1 MFSPVGKK
9 QVLLEIK
16 RAKETGLDLHEA
28 REIVLSR
35 KREQSQSGSPG
46 STMMPSPDKS
56 TKSRGGKSGE
66 DGLGT
71 SKLSQLL
78 SDKGMEGIVIKKI
91 MDATV
96 RYNPEKDQIVLK
108 SFQNKFIEP
117 ELFRDILYKAFWLA
131 FSDKE
136 FHTMLDILD
145 PGDTGYIDGYQF
157 MIAFIRLGGIRKE
170 KEAEKVRL
178 ENEAFIVKTK
188 EEEAKKKMELEKKN
202 DIAADFDFDDETRD
216 QAMKKLVVAASKFD
230 PAHPS
235 SPSLEAFNGK
245 YISAAVL
252 REMLKRVFN
261 LKVSG
266 KELGAILK
274 NFEAK
279 DLKEKEEKAL
289 GTDAGASVKKNPDGT
304 TQVILPAVGGGEAVG
319 GQDTEVLHVKGG
331 PTQISCRDFL
341 RQFFR
346 LGVEAR
352 DKTARN
358 QRQRQ
363 QEMNK
368 AAEEEMARKI
378 KESEEKRSMAIDFD
392 FSELDVA
399 RADQKL
405 LDASTKYDRNAPGCA
420 SLEGFDCESLSVGA
434 FRDLVRRTFGLILSD
449 KELGYVIRKYDKKGD
464 QTITCKPFLTTFLR
478 IGQDERD
485 KRRLKQIEK
494 QRKLDELAALEAV
507 QKMKAIQEKSSTFK
521 INYDFK
527 EEDAD
532 SAKAKLTEAAVWFDK
547 SRGGSLASFE
557 QLYLSP
563 LEFNRALKRTFNIV
577 MTPAE
582 LGAIVTMMDKEGKG
596 HVVSKQFINSFTA
609 MGFQERSSKNLKQI
623 KASKDAEK
631 KMREEADAKRM
642 ALLNK
647 NPGVEID
654 YEYTEDDR
662 DIALMKMTEA
672 ALKYDKSHP
681 AAMSLDGFE
690 CRALNPVA
698 FKELLRRT
706 FGLMLAPKDA
716 GSLIDHFATL
726 KNGTNDREIV
736 CRDFLTVFL
745 QLGYQQR
752 GAISSEQLAKQRR
765 MDKERAEHDA
775 AMLAKT
781 TQRSDGLKV
790 KMDYSE
796 TDAVS
801 CQTKLLAAAKG
812 YDKNHPAA
820 PSLDAFDIAI
830 MPAGI
835 FRENLKRCFNVK
847 LNPAELGYCIAT
859 YGNKADMQVESQS
872 FLTKFLREGK
882 AVRYGEH
889 SEFLKKQRRMIKE
902 AKEETE
908 RKLRDQ
914 AEGAEFKVDLDDYK
928 DADLETALDKM
939 TDASTKFH
947 EPMSSVKGFTG
958 GPMKPGEFRDLVR
971 RSFGLAL
978 TPQETAALVNH
989 LAFESKGSSKSDCI
1003 DSKKFCILFMKLGHQ
1018 NRAAM
1023 KNEHIE
1029 KQRQAEQEMEK
1040 EKVRKKRLQEQKMT
1054 TDIDWDY
1061 GEVDR
1066 TSVYQKLT
1074 EASAKYDK
1082 NAPGCVSLTAFEAKF
1097 LTPLVYREV
1106 MKRTFNIALAPK
1118 ELAVLVSDFDDGN
1131 GNCHCQNF
1139 VVYFIKLGA
1148 DERNKFKLIMLE
1160 KQRRDNEIRNA
1171 EQERKLR
1178 ELKDKTTLKVSYECT
1193 GEEKD
1198 EAFKK
1203 LAASAKKFDKSHP
1216 GSMDLTGFD
1225 AKTLPAGAF
1234 REMVKRTFGLVLD
1247 GGELGAIMSYFDP
1260 TKSGQVVC
1268 QDFLIHFLRVGQAE
1282 RDKDK
1287 SSNLKKLRDDEVER
1301 KQREADILAA
1311 QWKKTE
1317 LGVSKTFGKDDK
1329 QKAIDKLQEAAFK
1342 YDSQGSV
1349 NISTFHAK
1357 YLSAAVFR
1365 EMLKRVF
1372 NVRVTDKELAALI
1385 SIYEHEEKED
1395 HIDCRMFMNDF
1406 TKLGFEAR
1414 STKRVAQ
1421 VVKNRVAIEEEK
1433 NYHDKVKA
1441 EAENKVANVV
1451 DWKYGKQDFQSALE
1465 KVTAI
1470 AGNYEIGHASAPSLS
1485 GFRGAN
1491 MKPFEFK
1498 DMMMRTFAVPLTSK
1512 ELGALVKYYDSS
1524 GSNTVDSKEFLAH
1537 FMKLQRQEA
1546 EARRKMQ
1553 IDRERG
1559 LKRAEKERE
1568 EEFQAAQ
1575 MRAERE
1581 KLKFAKED
1589 EKTFL
1594 EKIRHAAQEYAI
1606 DSATMQEPLQAFKG
1620 PALNAVAF
1628 IDVCRRI
1635 FHGMRFTH
1643 SEVGVLLSIVDTAG
1657 TGTIDGPRFLNWFYK
1672 LGRVEGEIML
1682 GERKDDVTLKSLR
1695 AGAAS
1700 ATEDP
1705 SKVKIDLKPFN
1716 QNQKGKTALKKTAQ
1730 SAKPSSSGV
1739 VLPAAA
1745 AAKARP
1751 GSAGANRDGLFNDL
1765 GGPES
1770 NAGNASGPRGGKKL
1784 ALLLLSDQGKH
1795 VGGKALDASTDVV
1808 VPTLPAAASMK
1819 GTGRKLG
1826 KSQSTSSLSQGA
1838 AGKSGKKRK
1847 PIEESS
1853 ISRLAKESQRQ
1864 IDPKHHDV
1872 VESKEMSGKISKG
1885 TFADSAA
1892 APTASGGGF
1901 FFPTL
1906 LAGAATKEDMANLAP
1921 SGNGNLF

>member
-9 QVLLEIK
+9 QTLLEIK

-35 KREQSQSGSPG
+35 KREQSTAGSPG

-56 TKSRGGKSGE
+56 VKSKGGKKDE
-66 DGLGT
+66 DGMGT
-71 SKLSQLL
+71 SKLNQLL
-78 SDKGMEGIVIKKI
+78 ADKGIEGTVMRKV

-117 ELFRDILYKAFWLA
+117 DLFRDILYKAFWLA

-136 FHTMLDILD
+136 FKSMLDILD
-145 PGDTGYIDGYQF
+145 PSDSGFIDGYQF

-170 KEAEKVRL
+170 KHAEMIRL

-202 DIAADFDFDDETRD
+202 DIAADFDFDDDVRD

-245 YISAAVL
+245 YMSAAVL

-274 NFEAK
+274 HFEAK
-279 DLKEKEEKAL
+279 DLKEQEEKAL
-289 GTDAGASVKKNPDGT
+289 GVDVGISIKENPDGT
-304 TQVILPAVGGGEAVG
+304 TQVLVPAVGGGEAAG
-319 GQDTEVLHVKGG
+319 GKDGEVLNVKGG
-331 PTQISCRDFL
+331 PSQISCRDFL

-363 QEMNK
+363 IEMNK
-368 AAEEEMARKI
+368 AAEEEKARKI
-378 KESEEKRSMAIDFD
+378 KEGEEKRSMAIDFD

-405 LDASTKYDRNAPGCA
+405 LDCSTKYDRNAPGCA
-420 SLEGFDCESLSVGA
+420 SLDGFDCESLSVGA
-434 FRDLVRRTFGLILSD
+434 FRDLVRRTFGLVLSD

-464 QTITCKPFLTTFLR
+464 QTITCKPFLTAFLR

-485 KRRLKQIEK
+485 KRRLKQLDK
-494 QRKLDELAALEAV
+494 QRKLDELAAIEAV

-532 SAKAKLTEAAVWFDK
+532 SAKAKLTEAAVWFDS

-563 LEFNRALKRTFNIV
+563 LEFNRALKRTFNVV

-609 MGFQERSSKNLKQI
+609 MGFQERSSKQLKQI

-631 KMREEADAKRM
+631 KMREEGEAKRL

-654 YEYTEDDR
+654 FEYTEEDR
-662 DIALMKMTEA
+662 DIALMKMTES
-672 ALKYDKSHP
+672 ALKYDKAHP
-681 AAMSLDGFE
+681 AAMTLDGFE
-690 CRALNPVA
+690 CRALTPVA

-706 FGLMLAPKDA
+706 FGLVLAPKDA
-716 GSLIDHFATL
+716 GALIDHFATL
-726 KNGTNDREIV
+726 KESSNEKEIV
-736 CRDFLTVFL
+736 CRDFLTVFM

-752 GAISSEQLAKQRR
+752 GAINSEQLAKQRR
-765 MDKERAEHDA
+765 MNKERAEHDA
-775 AMLAKT
+775 AMLEKT
-781 TQRSDGLKV
+781 TKRSDGLKV
-790 KMDYSE
+790 NMDYGE
-796 TDAVS
+796 ADAIS
-801 CQTKLLAAAKG
+801 CQAKLLTAAKG

-820 PSLDAFDIAI
+820 PSLDAFDIAV

-835 FRENLKRCFNVK
+835 FRENLKRCFGII

-859 YGNKADMQVESQS
+859 YGNKSDMQVTSQS
-872 FLTKFLREGK
+872 FLTKFLRQGK
-882 AVRYGEH
+882 AARYEEH

-902 AKEETE
+902 AKEEQE
-908 RKLRDQ
+908 KKLKDQ

-928 DADLETALDKM
+928 DSDLEAALDKM

-947 EPMSSVKGFTG
+947 EPMSSVKGFAGG

-971 RSFGLAL
+971 RSFGLSL
-978 TPQETAALVNH
+978 SPQETAALVSH
-989 LAFESKGSSKSDCI
+989 LNFDKSGTPSDSI

-1029 KQRQAEQEMEK
+1029 KQRQAEQDMEK

-1066 TSVYQKLT
+1066 TSVYAKLT

-1118 ELAVLVSDFDDGN
+1118 ELAVMVSDFDNGDGN
-1131 GNCHCQNF
+1131 VHCQNF

-1160 KQRRDNEIRNA
+1160 KQRRDNEIRKA
-1171 EQERKLR
+1171 EQDRKLK
-1178 ELKDKTTLKVSYECT
+1178 ELRDKTTLKVSYECT
-1193 GEEKD
+1193 DEEKD

-1203 LAASAKKFDKSHP
+1203 LAAAAKKFDKSHP

-1260 TKSGQVVC
+1260 TKSGTVVC

-1287 SSNLKKLRDDEVER
+1287 SANLKKLRDDEVER
-1301 KQREADILAA
+1301 IQREADILAA
-1311 QWKKTE
+1311 QWAKTE
-1317 LGVSKTFGKDDK
+1317 LGVSKDFSKVDK
-1329 QKAIDKLQEAAFK
+1329 ENAIEKLSVAAFK

-1385 SIYEHEEKED
+1385 SVYEHEDKED

-1406 TKLGFEAR
+1406 IKLGFEAR
-1414 STKRVAQ
+1414 SSKRVAQ

-1433 NYHDKVKA
+1433 NYHVKVKA
-1441 EAENKVANVV
+1441 EAESKVANVV
-1451 DWKYGKQDFQSALE
+1451 DWKYSKQDFQSALE
-1465 KVTAI
+1465 KVTSV

-1485 GFRGAN
+1485 GFKGAN

-1498 DMMMRTFAVPLTSK
+1498 DMMMRTFAVPLTGK

-1546 EARRKMQ
+1546 EARRKMH

-1559 LKRAEKERE
+1559 LKRAEKEKE
-1568 EEFQAAQ
+1568 EQFQAAQ
-1575 MRAERE
+1575 HRAERE
-1581 KLKFAKED
+1581 KLKFTKED
-1589 EKTFL
+1589 EGTFMK
-1594 EKIRHAAQEYAI
+1594 KIRQAAQEYAI

-1635 FHGMRFTH
+1635 FHGMRFAH
-1643 SEVGVLLSIVDTAG
+1643 PEVGVLLSILDKTG

-1672 LGRVEGEIML
+1672 LGRAEGEIML
-1682 GERKDDVTLKSLR
+1682 GEREDDITLKSLR

-1705 SKVKIDLKPFN
+1705 SKVKIELKPFN
-1716 QNQKGKTALKKTAQ
+1716 QKGKGSTKKMAQ
-1730 SAKPSSSGV
+1730 SAKSSSGV

-1751 GSAGANRDGLFNDL
+1751 GSAGANRDGLFNESG

-1770 NAGNASGPRGGKKL
+1770 NANAAGPRGGKKL
-1784 ALLLLSDQGKH
+1784 ALLLMSDKGKH
-1795 VGGKALDASTDVV
+1795 VGGKALDANTDVV
-1808 VPTLPAAASMK
+1808 VPALPAAADIK
-1819 GTGRKLG
+1819 GTSRKLG
-1826 KSQSTSSLSQGA
+1826 KSQSS
-1838 AGKSGKKRK
+1838 
-1847 PIEESS
+1847 SS
-1853 ISRLAKESQRQ
+1853 ISRGTTGRSTKKKKAPADDNSIAGQAQQSQRQ

-1872 VESKEMSGKISKG
+1872 SESKENTGKVSKG

-1892 APTASGGGF
+1892 PPTASGGGF

-1906 LAGAATKEDMANLAP
+1906 LAGPSTKDGVANIQPA
-1921 SGNGNLF
+1921 GGLF